1 VNEADKT
8 AALSVSGRDD
18 DLAGQLWNF
27 DEFGPDEDHVAA
39 DLATGLTSAA
49 FIRAALRRSARL
61 LCILGAVGFLAGAG
75 VFVARPPAYQA
86 SATVLLTT
94 NPDEQPSNAML
105 DNQAIGQSDTIAGRA
120 LGLLRL
126 KENAASFAKDYMV
139 TAVTGRVLEFTARA
153 TSSAAAVQQA
163 NALAKAFLGFQA
175 TLLEAQGRAVN
186 ASLQRQ
192 ISQAQQRLSALD
204 AEISQVRAEPASDA
218 RRDKLENLAS
228 IRAGESNALNVFKQ
242 SDLGNQASTRIT
254 TSTIVQGSRVLDAA
268 RPIPESRAKLMIT
281 YVATGLIV
289 GLALGAGIVV
299 IRALVSDRLRRRDDI
314 VRALGAPVRLSV
326 GRIRAD
332 RWQLA
337 RRGLDAGKWG
347 RNVARVVSHLDRFA
361 PARSRGSAA
370 LAVVPTDDPG
380 VAALAMV
387 SLAASRAERGMRVAV
402 ADLWPGAP
410 AARLLNAAKPG
421 VHRVSAAGAELVV
434 LVPDQHDIAPSGPF
448 ARPRRSPPTPEAEP
462 LAAAAAQADL
472 LLTLAHLDPAVGG
485 DHLPGWAPTAVAVVT
500 AGRSSATRIHAVGE
514 MIRLAG
520 AELVSAVLI
529 GADKTDESIGT
540 APGHVLA
547 GGRIR

>member
-1 VNEADKT
+1 VNEADET
-8 AALSVSGRDD
+8 AALSLGGRD

-75 VFVARPPAYQA
+75 VFVARPPAYQS

-120 LGLLRL
+120 LGLLRM
-126 KENAASFAKDYMV
+126 KENAASFAKDYTV

-153 TSSAAAVQQA
+153 PSSAAAVQQA

-175 TLLEAQGRAVN
+175 TLLEAQSRAVQ

-192 ISQAQQRLSALD
+192 IDQEQQQLNALDAQISQAQAQPPS
-204 AEISQVRAEPASDA
+204 EA
-218 RRDKLENLAS
+218 RRDRLENLAA
-228 IRAGESNALNVFKQ
+228 IHARESTALSAFKTN
-242 SDLGNQASTRIT
+242 DLANQANSRIT
-254 TSTIVQGSRVLDAA
+254 TATIVQGSRVLDAA
-268 RPIPESRAKLMIT
+268 RPIPESRAKLMLT
-281 YVATGLIV
+281 YLATGLIV
-289 GLALGAGIVV
+289 GLALGGVIVV
-299 IRALVSDRLRRRDDI
+299 VRALVSDRLRRRDDI
-314 VRALGAPVRLSV
+314 ARALGAPVRLSV
-326 GRIRAD
+326 GRIRAG
-332 RWQLA
+332 RWRLA

-361 PARSRGSAA
+361 PTRNRGGAA
-370 LAVVPTDDPG
+370 LAVVPTDDPQ

-387 SLAASRAERGMRVAV
+387 SLAASRAEQGARVAV
-402 ADLWPGAP
+402 ADLWPGSP
-410 AARLLNAAKPG
+410 AARLLNAAEPG

-434 LVPDQHDIAPSGPF
+434 LVPDQDDLAPSGPF
-448 ARPRRSPPTPEAEP
+448 ARPRRSPPTAEAEP

-472 LLTLAHLDPAVGG
+472 LLTLVYLDPAVGG
-485 DHLPGWAPTAVAVVT
+485 DHLPGWAPTAVAAVT
-500 AGRSSATRIHAVGE
+500 AGRSSATRIHAVAE

-540 APGHVLA
+540 APSHSLA
-547 GGRIR
+547 GRIR